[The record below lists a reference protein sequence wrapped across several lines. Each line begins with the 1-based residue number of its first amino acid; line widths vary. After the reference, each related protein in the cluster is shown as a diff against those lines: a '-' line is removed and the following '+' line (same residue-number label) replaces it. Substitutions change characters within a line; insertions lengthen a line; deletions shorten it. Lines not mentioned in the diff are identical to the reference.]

1 MRTLVWIGLLLAS
14 PSWAQESLTF
24 DSVEIEGD
32 RKKAAWT
39 ELGAR
44 PAWVMPTPVCL
55 PKSFAHHRMTVL
67 PSVVKNER
75 LPAPPDV
82 KGGQNG
88 R

>member
-1 MRTLVWIGLLLAS
+1 MKGFIWFAVFISSAS
-14 PSWAQESLTF
+14 FAQDTMTFESV
-24 DSVEIEGD
+24 DIEGD

-55 PKSFAHHRMTVL
+55 PKNFSHHRTNVL
-67 PSVVKNER
+67 PASLDKDV
-75 LPAPPDV
+75 PQPP
-82 KGGQNG
+82 KQQRGGQNG